1 MYCHQYRIMLP
12 ELGVVDVLNVVVLQT
27 QDLQL
32 AGIGQKATMGIASQ
46 QSPKDIVVQVEG
58 LQTGQ
63 VSQEVEGDVAT
74 LVARHV
80 QIRQRGQRR
89 HSARVRLPVK
99 RRRKR

>member
-1 MYCHQYRIMLP
+1 MLP

-46 QSPKDIVVQVEG
+46 QSPQDIVVQVEG

-80 QIRQRGQRR
+80 
-89 HSARVRLPVK
+89 
-99 RRRKR
+99 